1 MDETAMAFEMPHVRA
16 AATQTGQLLDRISV
30 RDYTRTVEIGA
41 FRSERGVTQ
50 RIRFNVV
57 MEVSHHAAAQD
68 DDVDKVVSYDSITE
82 AIETE
87 LAAERVNLL
96 ETLAERVAARCLA
109 DPRAARVFLRIEKLD
124 RIPGALGVE
133 IARARIDGAPRLRPV
148 PGPAAAPT
156 PRPRVVHLAQSLVA
170 GPEAGAW
177 LGALAG
183 WGHPLVLVLGPRQA
197 CAPGRTEAERRI
209 GLLAIEQNAWAL
221 TDRDPRFE
229 VAASRTEL
237 DWSVKSRLP
246 RVWAPTKM
254 VMDSQGP
261 GAPDASDPAALAA
274 WLATEIAAELLVFAG
289 DPALSVALP
298 GAVTIRLPSDLPA

>member
-1 MDETAMAFEMPHVRA
+1 MNLAEMRQCRLRAEADRARA
-16 AATQTGQLLDRISV
+16 AWVIPGRGIVADGELVDR
-30 RDYTRTVEIGA
+30 DA
-41 FRSERGVTQ
+41 ERGENGQ
-50 RIRFNVV
+50 GI
-57 MEVSHHAAAQD
+57 
-68 DDVDKVVSYDSITE
+68 
-82 AIETE
+82 
-87 LAAERVNLL
+87 
-96 ETLAERVAARCLA
+96 
-109 DPRAARVFLRIEKLD
+109 
-124 RIPGALGVE
+124 GLGV
-133 IARARIDGAPRLRPV
+133 ISINGAPRLRPV